1 MKKKVTMLTISMVVL
16 TILVGLQNTANATVI
31 SKLIANG
38 FSKRLFIGLII
49 CNVSFAVLDTARDAA
64 GRKASS
70 TVYFDLKTRL
80 TEKSA
85 WSETKSINKISVGTI
100 IDSINKISEYTG
112 QRYVTI
118 VSCFSCILPMAIMIW
133 KIRTSIAS
141 IAILFSCF
149 VLSSAM
155 YLWGNEKFKF
165 NENEHKAAAKLESV
179 LVDGLENLLTL
190 KYASKFSYLF
200 NRVTDAADDSYKYST
215 NTKKRAW
222 FGLCQAVSYVP
233 VCFIA
238 YFFRWDVETLG
249 YVFINEYVIY
259 NSIFK
264 CIDIVAY
271 TSKIKAATKQIEALE
286 GNDNDEKVSM
296 PSQFT
301 VSGSFD
307 YGKDSA
313 QFTVNNISIRRCER
327 YLITGAS
334 GEGKSSFG
342 NLIAGAIKSEEIFGL
357 PENLDTYYV
366 FQETTLLNDSLRN
379 NVTFGDETVTDEEII
394 KIFEE
399 LDMLNDLRNT
409 FRVEGVPVEIDK
421 LLDCPVGSK
430 GFNLSTGL
438 KQRVLLTRTVVEMR
452 RNPNKI
458 FILDEVT
465 SNLDDRN
472 RNRAIDLIN
481 RECHSTLMV
490 ISHNEGFDK
499 ICSNHIVVKNHV
511 VAMQ

>member
-1 MKKKVTMLTISMVVL
+1 MKKKVTIL
-16 TILVGLQNTANATVI
+16 TILMVILTILTGLQSTANATVI
-31 SKLIANG
+31 SRLIANG
-38 FSKRLFIGLII
+38 FSKKLFIGLII
-49 CNVSFAVLDTARDAA
+49 CNISFAVLDTARDAA

-70 TVYFDLKTRL
+70 SIYFDLKTRL

-100 IDSINKISEYTG
+100 IDSINKISDYTG

-118 VSCFSCILPMAIMIW
+118 VSCFSCIIPLGMMIW
-133 KIRTSIAS
+133 KIHSSIPS
-141 IAILFSCF
+141 IIILFGCF

-155 YLWGNEKFKF
+155 YLWGNERFKF
-165 NENEHKAAAKLESV
+165 NENEHNAAAKLESV

-190 KYASKFSYLF
+190 KYASKFKYLF
-200 NRVTDAADDSYKYST
+200 DRVADAADDSYRYST

-238 YFFRWDVETLG
+238 YFFRWDKETLG

-271 TSKIKAATKQIEALE
+271 TSKIKAATKQIEELE
-286 GNDNDEKVSM
+286 GNDTAEKISM

-301 VSGSFD
+301 VSGTFN

-313 QFTVNNISIRRCER
+313 QFTVNNIAIRRCER

-342 NLIAGAIKSEEIFGL
+342 NLIAGAIKSDEIFGL
-357 PENLDTYYV
+357 PENLHTYYV
-366 FQETTLLNDSLRN
+366 FQETTLLNASLRN
-379 NVTFGDETVTDEEII
+379 NVSFEDETVTDEEII
-394 KIFEE
+394 KVFEE
-399 LDMLNDLRNT
+399 LDMLNDLRNA
-409 FRVEGVPVEIDK
+409 FRVEGAPVDLDK
-421 LLDCPVGSK
+421 LLDSPVGSK
-430 GFNLSTGL
+430 GFKLSTGL
-438 KQRVLLTRTVVEMR
+438 KQRVLLARTIIEMR

-465 SNLDDRN
+465 SNLDERN
-472 RNRAIDLIN
+472 RNRAINLID

-490 ISHNEGFDK
+490 ISHNEGFDS
-499 ICSNHIVVKNHV
+499 ICSNHITVKNHV
-511 VAMQ
+511 VSMN